1 MAAEHPRPLLAP
13 ENSLSTRSFI
23 ARPTVGTGYSGIHVQ
38 LDGVPSH
45 HLPLLLAAYQYKFGR
60 NVKAICQHLIDDVAV
75 GWDELDTDLLDDA
88 PPALVTALTGGEH
101 WPSRTLDH
109 LITPDGSPPAHM
121 SVTDTTAD
129 EQDMQWG
136 YVLHKEGVEVVSLPH
151 EDLGPVVSWS
161 TDPRT
166 VFNDHPAAWS
176 SLDPAPTIRAS
187 RGTQPQSGPA
197 AAPAEASTPRPAA
210 RR

>member
-1 MAAEHPRPLLAP
+1 M
-13 ENSLSTRSFI
+13 

-60 NVKAICQHLIDDVAV
+60 NVETMCRHLIDDVAV
-75 GWDELDTDLLDDA
+75 GWDELGADLLDNA
-88 PPALVTALTGGEH
+88 PPALVAALTGGEQC
-101 WPSRTLDH
+101 PSRTLDH
-109 LITPDGSPPAHM
+109 LITPDGSLLVRM
-121 SVTDTTAD
+121 SVTDETAD
-129 EQDMQWG
+129 KQDMQWG
-136 YVLHKEGVEVVSLPH
+136 YVLHKEGVEVISLLN
-151 EDLGPVVSWS
+151 EDIGPVVSWD

-176 SLDPAPTIRAS
+176 SLDRAPTIRAS
-187 RGTQPQSGPA
+187 RSTPPPSAPA
-197 AAPAEASTPRPAA
+197 AALAKAGTPRPAA

>member
-1 MAAEHPRPLLAP
+1 M
-13 ENSLSTRSFI
+13 
-23 ARPTVGTGYSGIHVQ
+23 ARPTRGTGYTGIHVQ

-60 NVKAICQHLIDDVAV
+60 NIEAMSRHLIDDVAV
-75 GWDELDTDLLDDA
+75 GWDELGTDLLDDA

-109 LITPDGSPPAHM
+109 LITPDGSPPVRM

-129 EQDMQWG
+129 EQDVQWG
-136 YVLHKEGVEVVSLPH
+136 YVLHKEGVEVISLLH
-151 EDLGPVVSWS
+151 EDIGPIVSWS

-166 VFNDHPAAWS
+166 AFNDHPAAWS
-176 SLDPAPTIRAS
+176 VLDSPPAMRAS
-187 RGTQPQSGPA
+187 RGRQPQSAPA
-197 AAPAEASTPRPAA
+197 AAPAKASAPRPAA